1 MLWWVFLDVR
11 LNHLYIQPI
20 PKRVPIPK
28 IDRGGILMKKQ
39 AVSVRLK
46 VIFVFCLLITLV
58 IGGCKTNPS
67 AVPKNSVEPVYS
79 VVSPLGDS
87 TVKMITMAP
96 RLNTLAGKTVCM
108 VWNHAFKADI
118 TLPAIAESLKNK
130 YPDIKIV
137 PYTEIDAAI
146 RAAGRE
152 SASTEAATLQA
163 VLKEKG
169 CDAVISGNGG

>member
-1 MLWWVFLDVR
+1 MPQRWLTGL
-11 LNHLYIQPI
+11 LC
-20 PKRVPIPK
+20 
-28 IDRGGILMKKQ
+28 
-39 AVSVRLK
+39 VSIGAAL
-46 VIFVFCLLITLV
+46 TGLV
-58 IGGCKTNPS
+58 SHRALGDETQKDNPAA
-67 AVPKNSVEPVYS
+67 AVPRNSVEPLKGVPALPCDGSCNLLLPRKSGEPVYS

-118 TLPAIAESLKNK
+118 TLPAIAESLKSS
-130 YPDIKIV
+130 YPGIKIV
-137 PYTEIDAAI
+137 PYTEIDAAV

-152 SASTEAATLQA
+152 DASAEAATLQA

-169 CDAVISGNGG
+169 CAAVISGNGG